1 MVNNSKCASRHTSQ
15 AKIRDGSRPMPHT
28 ARQHG
33 KTLLALSLFVQ
44 LAAYVAASMAQA
56 QEPAS
61 SIPTTSPATDFSLPP
76 AIAMEGENTK
86 QPITSTTA
94 LSVIGAPALAPLPS
108 STALRLK
115 ENNPLW
121 AWLSLDGSSRPSFK
135 LYQDKS
141 SRLALNINGN
151 GSLRLRYKLAW

>member
-1 MVNNSKCASRHTSQ
+1 
-15 AKIRDGSRPMPHT
+15 MPHT

-33 KTLLALSLFVQ
+33 KALLTLSLFVQ
-44 LAAYVAASMAQA
+44 LAAYVATNMAQA

-61 SIPTTSPATDFSLPP
+61 SMPTMGPATDFSLPP
-76 AIAMEGENTK
+76 TIAMEGENTK

-108 STALRLK
+108 NTALRLK

-121 AWLSLDGSSRPSFK
+121 AWLSLDGGSRPSFN

-141 SRLALNINGN
+141 SRLALSVNGN
-151 GSLRLRYKLAW
+151 GSIRLRYKLAW